1 MLRHFFLLVDFHESM
16 QTSNNEFHESS
27 TNYEAV
33 FFHLSCMKCD
43 RRSTPVLNR
52 QPQHSVLQI
61 KWDSKTKQVIVS
73 VTLSN
78 DVLEVL
84 RWVFGYK
91 DYWFSWFS
99 SHTRTI
105 RKHAGILN
113 QQKLPLLTS
122 IFLSTHF
129 SLSFSNLIWLY
140 VTSKAKRGVVKFP
153 KSQPV
158 IDISDYIPKWSIVS

>member
-1 MLRHFFLLVDFHESM
+1 MLRHSFLLVDFHESM

-27 TNYEAV
+27 TNYEAA

-61 KWDSKTKQVIVS
+61 KWDSKTKQVIVT

-78 DVLEVL
+78 YVLGVL
-84 RWVFGYK
+84 RRVFGYK

-99 SHTRTI
+99 SHTI
-105 RKHAGILN
+105 RKHAGIVH
-113 QQKLPLLTS
+113 QQKATAAYFDLFVYSLFVIIFQPHLT
-122 IFLSTHF
+122 LC
-129 SLSFSNLIWLY
+129 NL
-140 VTSKAKRGVVKFP
+140 
-153 KSQPV
+153 
-158 IDISDYIPKWSIVS
+158 